1 LKTGALRA
9 PGANSQCFVM
19 QSFIDELAH
28 AAGKDPMQF
37 RLELLGSQA
46 PAAPAEREHPA
57 YDAARMRGV
66 VQLVAE
72 KSGWGKRNL
81 PKGTAMG
88 IAFHYSF
95 QGYFAH
101 VAEVEASS
109 GKTIRVNKLWA
120 CGDVGSQIINPSGA
134 EAQVQGAIVDGL
146 SELMNQEI
154 TLERGRVVQTNYHQ
168 HTLLRMSQAPQ
179 IEVHFLK
186 TDHPPTGLG
195 EPALPPV
202 IPAVCNAIFA
212 ATGQRIRAL
221 PIGKSGFKWA

>member
-1 LKTGALRA
+1 
-9 PGANSQCFVM
+9 M

-28 AAGKDPMQF
+28 AAGKDPVQF
-37 RLELLGSQA
+37 RLDLLGSSGRTLVKEA
-46 PAAPAEREHPA
+46 AKPKVENEPAHTAADRQRPA
-57 YDAARMRGV
+57 YDVERMRGV
-66 VQLVAE
+66 VQLAAE
-72 KSGWGKRNL
+72 KSGWRKRNL

-101 VAEVEASS
+101 VAEVTVGANNAL
-109 GKTIRVNKLWA
+109 KVNKVWA

-134 EAQVQGAIVDGL
+134 EAQVQGAIIDGL

-154 TLERGRVVQTNYHQ
+154 TLERGRVVQSNYHQ
-168 HTLLRMSQAPQ
+168 HSLLRISQAPE

-186 TDHPPTGLG
+186 TDNSPTGLG

-212 ATGQRIRAL
+212 ATGQRIRTL
-221 PIGKSGFKWA
+221 PLSKSGFKWA

>member
-1 LKTGALRA
+1 
-9 PGANSQCFVM
+9 
-19 QSFIDELAH
+19 
-28 AAGKDPMQF
+28 
-37 RLELLGSQA
+37 
-46 PAAPAEREHPA
+46 
-57 YDAARMRGV
+57 
-66 VQLVAE
+66 
-72 KSGWGKRNL
+72 
-81 PKGTAMG
+81 MG

-101 VAEVEASS
+101 VAEVAASAD
-109 GKTIRVNKLWA
+109 KTIRVNKLWA

-134 EAQVQGAIVDGL
+134 EAQVQGAIIDGL

-202 IPAVCNAIFA
+202 VPALCSAIFA
-212 ATGQRIRAL
+212 VTGKRVRSL
-221 PIGKSGFKWA
+221 PISKHDLKWA